1 MASLDRF
8 KLSSVSWDSDQNPCG
23 FLSFMFVFS
32 SMVRALD
39 HGNDLEDYLDLK
51 LGRAAHQSVT
61 TPGFLSED
69 PEFVRPVSVVQGR
82 PSPAK
87 SGRSTRD
94 PAKSGKSGDTDA
106 EAFMQEG
113 EEIVHGTTYVPTP
126 SSSTGSATSALRQTG
141 RNYFD
146 LHPAALALDGQL
158 YNVLRMAIKGGKT
171 ILLECVQFPSYIQAI
186 CVLYRHSDISR
197 NDRIAHA
204 FEGMDSLV
212 FNGDILKWQSD
223 AVRKFRELF
232 DSGASIMHYG
242 LSRVMKSFNGKLKT
256 IQYKIAQ
263 DLNSREIDEH
273 TNVFD
278 MIQEYAAAV
287 ASVGDSAHTGA
298 EKNAAVNDE
307 RCGYCH
313 NIGHTEAVC
322 RKKQATKA
330 KSGKG
335 GGKSSAATDNRDYS
349 NYECHFCHQ
358 KGHISRNCP
367 EKAKTAAA
375 AAPSPASVA
384 AV

>member
-1 MASLDRF
+1 
-8 KLSSVSWDSDQNPCG
+8 
-23 FLSFMFVFS
+23 
-32 SMVRALD
+32 
-39 HGNDLEDYLDLK
+39 
-51 LGRAAHQSVT
+51 
-61 TPGFLSED
+61 
-69 PEFVRPVSVVQGR
+69 
-82 PSPAK
+82 
-87 SGRSTRD
+87 
-94 PAKSGKSGDTDA
+94 
-106 EAFMQEG
+106 MQEV
-113 EEIVHGTTYVPTP
+113 EEIVHGTTYVPAP

-298 EKNAAVNDE
+298 GKIAAVNDE

-322 RKKQATKA
+322 RKKQAAKA
-330 KSGKG
+330 KGGKG

-349 NYECHFCHQ
+349 DYECHFCHQ

-384 AV
+384 AVQPDEEPAQVSTATHAGLAALLEHLRGSPAKRIAAVVLHLHPALPVHHRLCSARWLQTALRLKIRGDLLCAL